1 MKEDKATENFVI
13 EEESE
18 IHLLH
23 SKEELQKIEDSVSDK
38 DPSNL
43 DDNYILIPTKLPT
56 KILFGLVANLMVLII
71 GATIFY
77 VNVTSKLD
85 TQGRQIESLLN
96 NVYTKDQADSRIR
109 NEIQLIEQRVLSSKL
124 EEMREA
130 LKERK

>member
-1 MKEDKATENFVI
+1 MKREDNVETFVI

-18 IHLLH
+18 IQLLH
-23 SKEELQKIEDSVSDK
+23 SKEEIQKIEDSVSDK

-109 NEIQLIEQRVLSSKL
+109 NEVQVIEQRVLNSKL

-130 LKERK
+130 LKEKR